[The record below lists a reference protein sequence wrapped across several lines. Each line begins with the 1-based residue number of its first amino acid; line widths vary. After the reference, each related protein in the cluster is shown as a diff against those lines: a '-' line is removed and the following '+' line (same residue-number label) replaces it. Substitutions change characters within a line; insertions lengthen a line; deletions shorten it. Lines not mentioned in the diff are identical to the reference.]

1 MGRSRRVQQG
11 CLYHIGGKSK
21 FDAFTLGPDPEFTFV
36 LFRCVSLAAVIIL
49 RAINRRARVQ
59 IASAMFKEP
68 VAGKPEYVC
77 LSNSLVKE
85 YGLDKAQKY
94 KEVNLLLD
102 LGFLEEHERK
112 SWNSSRVVRIHPDV
126 TKYKN
131 ILKNPQQQKAIK
143 QKVITL
149 RKRTRPIYAKED
161 GNRVRKSFDRGTGK
175 WKTDR
180 IYYER

>member
-49 RAINRRARVQ
+49 RAINRRASVQ

-77 LSNSLVKE
+77 LSNLRVLTLI
-85 YGLDKAQKY
+85 YAFWGI
-94 KEVNLLLD
+94 VCGNTNLLKQSL
-102 LGFLEEHERK
+102 
-112 SWNSSRVVRIHPDV
+112 
-126 TKYKN
+126 
-131 ILKNPQQQKAIK
+131 IL
-143 QKVITL
+143 
-149 RKRTRPIYAKED
+149 
-161 GNRVRKSFDRGTGK
+161 S
-175 WKTDR
+175 
-180 IYYER
+180 

>member
-1 MGRSRRVQQG
+1 MGRSKRVQQG

-49 RAINRRARVQ
+49 RAINRRASVQ
-59 IASAMFKEP
+59 ISSAMFKEP

-77 LSNSLVKE
+77 LSNSLVSE

-94 KEVNLLLD
+94 KEVKLLMD

-112 SWNSSRVVRIHPDV
+112 SWNSSRVVRINPAV

-131 ILKNPQQQKAIK
+131 ILKDKQMQQTVKKKA
-143 QKVITL
+143 ITL
-149 RKRTRPIYAKED
+149 RKQSRPIYAKEN
-161 GNRVRKSFDRGTGK
+161 GNKVKKSFDRATGK

-180 IYYER
+180 IYFDR

>member
-49 RAINRRARVQ
+49 RAINRRASVQ

-112 SWNSSRVVRIHPDV
+112 SWNSSRVLRIHPDV

>member
-1 MGRSRRVQQG
+1 MSRSKRVQQG
-11 CLYHIGGKSK
+11 CLYHVGGKSK

-49 RAINRRARVQ
+49 RAINRRASVQ

-94 KEVNLLLD
+94 KEVKLLLD

-112 SWNSSRVVRIHPDV
+112 SWNSSRVVRINPEV

-131 ILKNPQQQKAIK
+131 ILKDKQLQKKIKKQAI
-143 QKVITL
+143 TF
-149 RKRTRPIYAKED
+149 RKRSKPIFTRED
-161 GNRVRKSFDRGTGK
+161 GNKVRKSFDRATGK

-180 IYYER
+180 IYYGR

>member
-49 RAINRRARVQ
+49 RAINRRASVQ

>member
-1 MGRSRRVQQG
+1 MSRSKRVQQG
-11 CLYHIGGKSK
+11 CLYHVGGKSK

-49 RAINRRARVQ
+49 RAINRRASVQ

-77 LSNSLVKE
+77 LSNSLVSE

-94 KEVNLLLD
+94 KEVKLLLD

-112 SWNSSRVVRIHPDV
+112 SWNSSRVVRINPEV

-131 ILKNPQQQKAIK
+131 ILKDKQLQKKIKKQAI
-143 QKVITL
+143 TF

-161 GNRVRKSFDRGTGK
+161 GNKVRKSFDRATGK

-180 IYYER
+180 IYYGR